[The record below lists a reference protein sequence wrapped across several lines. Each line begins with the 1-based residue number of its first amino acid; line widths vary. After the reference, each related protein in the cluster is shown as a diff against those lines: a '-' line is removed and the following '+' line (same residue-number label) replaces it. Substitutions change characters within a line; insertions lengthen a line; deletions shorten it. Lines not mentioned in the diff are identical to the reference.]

1 MAFLQELRSALIS
14 QTKAYNALVSTDVT
28 IGLRSEEAK
37 AKALEKQ
44 KADLSLLKTRVNG
57 LGEVWSYIQS
67 GTWSTKKDFVQR
79 VIYLTEHDRKTA
91 IQNLGLSGDN
101 HANTLFYRANK
112 ILSEKF
118 GSDLIRNI
126 LGVNPEQAI
135 LQFRSRAG
143 IVLSDTCFVQEA
155 KELLPLPDNNI
166 AFRLSDCVNE
176 AKFLAFYSK
185 AVLSKRFAALDKQ
198 KLAYLL
204 FLLTTAESDYSSQ
217 QVLLAKIV
225 NGECSANVLTE
236 VLDNPLQKLPNFE

>member
-14 QTKAYNALVSTDVT
+14 QTKAYNALIATDVT
-28 IGLRSEEAK
+28 LGLRSDESK

-57 LGEVWSYIQS
+57 LGEIWAYIQS
-67 GTWSTKKDFVQR
+67 GAWSVKKDFVQR

-118 GSDLIRNI
+118 GSDLIKNV
-126 LGVNPEQAI
+126 LGTNPEQAI

-155 KELLPLPDNNI
+155 KEMLPLPDNNT
-166 AFRLSDCVNE
+166 AYSLSECINE
-176 AKFLAFYSK
+176 AKFLSFYSK

-204 FLLTTAESDYSSQ
+204 FILTTAESDYSSYQ
-217 QVLLAKIV
+217 TLLAKII
-225 NGECSANVLTE
+225 NGECSANVLSE
-236 VLDNPLQKLPNFE
+236 IIDNPLQKLPKSE